1 MSWRAFTHHSLKSA
15 LRLLQVAL
23 FVVVPGALL
32 WLHFAG
38 LPRALHDPLIEAARR
53 EGLDIGF
60 SRMRLSFLQGLV
72 LDKVQLRAGRLPDQ
86 PEVAVDRAALSL
98 DWRELLRGRVELT
111 SLDLRGAQLYLP
123 VASAGGVTR
132 TLRLTKARARLMLAD
147 GLVRV
152 PLARFNLQGID
163 VTASGQIALGAA
175 PAPGPAAGLLP
186 PEASRAVE
194 VLESLDFGATAPALE
209 VEFNAVSGDPG
220 ALQLPRIRFEA
231 RQAAYGR
238 GRLLDLRLE
247 AAYRDGVLEIPL
259 LAARDDPG
267 GRLEFSGTWN
277 LASGAAHGEAQS
289 SLDPAPWL
297 AELRPDGPWHELA
310 FAKPPSLQASLEIRP
325 EAGPRLRVL
334 GTADTGPFTFRGVA
348 FRSLSS
354 GFAWRDGE
362 LYASDILLRPAAG
375 EIRADLM
382 LRPDDVKARVDCRA
396 DPLQLLPLLP
406 ARAREDVRKMNL
418 EFSDPPHLRFEA
430 AGTSPAPA
438 DLTARGTLEL
448 GRTAIH
454 GSPLDR
460 ATAEVAFGNLALVFT
475 NLQVTRPEGTG
486 RGSFVYDFGQN
497 QVRLSD
503 IRSTMNPFNVLQW
516 ADPNVA
522 RETKPYRFKAPPEVR
537 VNGVIGLK
545 DPRQTR
551 LRAEFDAPGGLDY
564 DLLDRT
570 LNFGALG
577 GSLQFAGREIAVEI
591 PSARLFGGTV
601 RLDALITTGQPEARQ
616 KMNVA
621 LDNVDFETL
630 TRLYFGYRDSKG
642 VLDARY
648 DFTFVPGQPRL
659 MRGQGRLRVED
670 GNVFAIPVLGPLS
683 LLLDKIIPGAGYQ
696 KAREA
701 TCDFRVA
708 EGAITTDN
716 LDIIGQGFTMI
727 GRGDLFFVDDRM
739 DFTVRVNAQG
749 VPGLLLYPVSKLF
762 EYISDGKLS
771 DPQWRP
777 KALPKGAPRQ
787 NGNQSN

>member
-1 MSWRAFTHHSLKSA
+1 
-15 LRLLQVAL
+15 
-23 FVVVPGALL
+23 
-32 WLHFAG
+32 
-38 LPRALHDPLIEAARR
+38 
-53 EGLDIGF
+53 
-60 SRMRLSFLQGLV
+60 
-72 LDKVQLRAGRLPDQ
+72 
-86 PEVAVDRAALSL
+86 
-98 DWRELLRGRVELT
+98 
-111 SLDLRGAQLYLP
+111 
-123 VASAGGVTR
+123 
-132 TLRLTKARARLMLAD
+132 
-147 GLVRV
+147 
-152 PLARFNLQGID
+152 
-163 VTASGQIALGAA
+163 
-175 PAPGPAAGLLP
+175 
-186 PEASRAVE
+186 
-194 VLESLDFGATAPALE
+194 
-209 VEFNAVSGDPG
+209 
-220 ALQLPRIRFEA
+220 
-231 RQAAYGR
+231 
-238 GRLLDLRLE
+238 
-247 AAYRDGVLEIPL
+247 
-259 LAARDDPG
+259 
-267 GRLEFSGTWN
+267 
-277 LASGAAHGEAQS
+277 
-289 SLDPAPWL
+289 
-297 AELRPDGPWHELA
+297 
-310 FAKPPSLQASLEIRP
+310 
-325 EAGPRLRVL
+325 
-334 GTADTGPFTFRGVA
+334 
-348 FRSLSS
+348 
-354 GFAWRDGE
+354 
-362 LYASDILLRPAAG
+362 
-375 EIRADLM
+375 
-382 LRPDDVKARVDCRA
+382 
-396 DPLQLLPLLP
+396 
-406 ARAREDVRKMNL
+406 
-418 EFSDPPHLRFEA
+418 
-430 AGTSPAPA
+430 
-438 DLTARGTLEL
+438 
-448 GRTAIH
+448 
-454 GSPLDR
+454 
-460 ATAEVAFGNLALVFT
+460 
-475 NLQVTRPEGTG
+475 
-486 RGSFVYDFGQN
+486 
-497 QVRLSD
+497 
-503 IRSTMNPFNVLQW
+503 
-516 ADPNVA
+516 VA